1 MRNTKTAAGTCTGI
15 LDVNGASCPSCA
27 YTIERAGR
35 RVAGVSDVRV
45 DVNTHEIRVQYNGSP
60 GALTGVQAIVARL
73 GYQATLR
80 AGGAP
85 SGA

>member
-35 RVAGVSDVRV
+35 RVAGVRDVRV
-45 DVNTHEIRVQYNGSP
+45 DVNAHEIRVEYDGSP
-60 GALTGVQAIVARL
+60 EALTRVQAIVARL